1 MPATNLLN
9 TMAYYFAF
17 RLSLVVP
24 EGIQTTVSTESAG
37 NILAGR
43 MAEYKQKQGLVATL
57 PTFERVTRPIII
69 KPAASSWEQLEQKL
83 EQVINLDGLWVTVR
97 SLYDQGMGA
106 ELETA
111 AEIALATAK
120 KSPFNLFAAMVSKK
134 SGNWATRTL
143 KMVQE
148 TWSVRRNALEVMDR
162 LKLAASSAKAILAMG
177 WRLKGTMMRFLG
189 IATEQG
195 AGVKNPTGLFFAL
208 TKKPKAA

>member
-1 MPATNLLN
+1 MSA
-9 TMAYYFAF
+9 
-17 RLSLVVP
+17 
-24 EGIQTTVSTESAG
+24 ESAG

-43 MAEYKQKQGLVATL
+43 LAQYTHKQGLATTL
-57 PTFERVTRPIII
+57 PTFQPVTRPIVI

-83 EQVINLDGLWVTVR
+83 EQVINLPGLWITVR

-111 AEIALATAK
+111 AEVALATAK

-148 TWSVRRNALEVMDR
+148 TWSVRRNALEVMDK
-162 LKLAASSAKAILAMG
+162 LKLAANSAKAILAMG

-195 AGVKNPTGLFFAL
+195 TGVKNPTGLFFAL
-208 TKKPKAA
+208 TKKPRTA

>member
-1 MPATNLLN
+1 
-9 TMAYYFAF
+9 
-17 RLSLVVP
+17 
-24 EGIQTTVSTESAG
+24 
-37 NILAGR
+37 
-43 MAEYKQKQGLVATL
+43 
-57 PTFERVTRPIII
+57 
-69 KPAASSWEQLEQKL
+69 
-83 EQVINLDGLWVTVR
+83 
-97 SLYDQGMGA
+97 MGA

-162 LKLAASSAKAILAMG
+162 LNLEAKSAKAILAMG

-195 AGVKNPTGLFFAL
+195 VGVKNPTGLFFAL
-208 TKKPKAA
+208 TKKPKVA